1 MKKINTK
8 IRSFIEISDGI
19 SLLNMSFGF
28 LSIINSINNE
38 LNTASILMLI
48 AIIFDSID
56 GWIARKTNRND
67 ELGFGKNIDSFSDI
81 ISFGIAPAILI
92 YSFNSSLYINSTI
105 LTIVCLL
112 IVICGI
118 LRLARYN
125 VLANKLDSN
134 AFIGLPIPTIACLLS
149 TYYLSGLFNLNYALI
164 ISVITSILM
173 ISNIKYPKIENK
185 AMISICAILLIWI
198 MIPQKTPFNIPAI
211 LLLIITL
218 SYLLINLIKTIVT
231 PNN

>member
-8 IRSFIEISDGI
+8 IRCLIAISDGI

-28 LSIINSINNE
+28 LSILSSINND
-38 LNTASILMLI
+38 LNTASVLMLI

-67 ELGFGKNIDSFSDI
+67 ELGFGKNIDSLSDI
-81 ISFGIAPAILI
+81 ISFGVAPAILL
-92 YSFNSSLYINSTI
+92 YNSNSLFYTNSTI

-112 IVICGI
+112 IVICGV

-125 VLANKLDSN
+125 VLADKLDSN
-134 AFIGLPIPTIACLLS
+134 AFIGLPIPTIASVIS

-173 ISNIKYPKIENK
+173 VSNVKYPKIENK
-185 AMISICAILLIWI
+185 AVISICAILLILL
-198 MIPQKTPFNIPAI
+198 MIPQKTIFNIPAI

>member
-8 IRSFIEISDGI
+8 IRSFIAISDVT
-19 SLLNMSFGF
+19 SLLNMSSGF
-28 LSIINSINNE
+28 LSIISSINND
-38 LNTASILMLI
+38 LNTASALMLI

-67 ELGFGKNIDSFSDI
+67 ELGFGKNIDSLSDV
-81 ISFGIAPAILI
+81 ISFGVAPAILI
-92 YSFNSSLYINSTI
+92 YSSNSLFYINSII

-112 IVICGI
+112 IITCGI

-125 VLANKLDSN
+125 VLADKLDSN
-134 AFIGLPIPTIACLLS
+134 AFIGLPIPTMGCIVS

-164 ISVITSILM
+164 LSVITSILM
-173 ISNIKYPKIENK
+173 ISNVKYPKIENK
-185 AMISICAILLIWI
+185 AVITVCAILLIMI
-198 MIPQKTPFNIPAI
+198 MIPQNISFNIPAI